1 MPLSMAESR
10 SHQFNGEPLF
20 VSPERLV
27 LDSDMNAFQ
36 REDVQQQNHHHQT
49 VCMLALPTL
58 LTERS
63 EQLTALAGA
72 LQNPQQQRPSLP
84 LHNMSEWSVPTQHAL
99 RNIPPTPIS
108 PIRPLR
114 PLSEDEKLAFPCTGD
129 ADSCWNLDLC
139 PKHRQCSPAAQQQPE
154 QQHRQQQQST
164 PKFSHARS
172 MSSAAQVPHPANPR
186 RRSAPTS
193 DVEPPPTKMKRHA
206 TDPEEAD
213 SESSA
218 NRHHHSMTIGGRD
231 TRPSQLRG
239 RVPHNLVERRYRDN
253 LNNQIESLRLTLP
266 SLKDAQ
272 PCTDVSLEDTT
283 SPRMPSKAVIIST
296 AATYIKDM
304 ETERVRLLAAN
315 KALQEQ
321 VSSLQKL
328 VRCDDCGIMQYLN
341 TMQLN
346 VQLPTPS

>member
-1 MPLSMAESR
+1 MADTR
-10 SHQFNGEPLF
+10 SIQFNAEPMF

-27 LDSDMNAFQ
+27 LDNDMNAFQ
-36 REDVQQQNHHHQT
+36 PEDVQQQNHHHQT
-49 VCMLALPTL
+49 NH
-58 LTERS
+58 
-63 EQLTALAGA
+63 Q
-72 LQNPQQQRPSLP
+72 QQQRPSLP
-84 LHNMSEWSVPTQHAL
+84 LHTMSDWSVPTHHSL
-99 RNIPPTPIS
+99 RNLPPTPIS
-108 PIRPLR
+108 PFRPLR

-139 PKHRQCSPAAQQQPE
+139 PKHRQDSPKP
-154 QQHRQQQQST
+154 QQQQQLPEQHHQPNPRFNHT
-164 PKFSHARS
+164 RT
-172 MSSAAQVPHPANPR
+172 MSSTQIPQIPNPR

-193 DVEPPPTKMKRHA
+193 DLEPPPAKMKRNA
-206 TDPEEAD
+206 TEPEEVD
-213 SESSA
+213 QEMSGTRHSYSSL
-218 NRHHHSMTIGGRD
+218 NRMNPQS
-231 TRPSQLRG
+231 RG

-272 PCTDVSLEDTT
+272 PCTDITLEDTS

-304 ETERVRLLAAN
+304 ENERTRLLAAN

-321 VSSLQKL
+321 VSGLQKL
-328 VRCDDCGIMQYLN
+328 VRCDDCNVLQYLN
-341 TMQLN
+341 TMNLA